1 MFKIN
6 IKFLIIV
13 TSYVFLI
20 FLIIISYNAVVP
32 EKAYPVLENQNQIIE
47 KVDNVYLP
55 NENSINDILEKKKH
69 MEQFNKK
76 IDTERLDEKKNN
88 SNPNMK
94 FRVQLASFKDKQKSI
109 LISKK
114 FKNKISSQVMGLD
127 LIVKKKNINSKDIFY
142 RIVSDKLF
150 FYDEASLICK
160 KIVEIKLQCIVVK
173 ENF

>member
-69 MEQFNKK
+69 MEQSNKK
-76 IDTERLDEKKNN
+76 IDTER
-88 SNPNMK
+88 
-94 FRVQLASFKDKQKSI
+94 
-109 LISKK
+109 
-114 FKNKISSQVMGLD
+114 
-127 LIVKKKNINSKDIFY
+127 
-142 RIVSDKLF
+142 
-150 FYDEASLICK
+150 
-160 KIVEIKLQCIVVK
+160 
-173 ENF
+173 